1 MDYLYKRVNKLY
13 ETAGF
18 LEKYGGSIVMT
29 VILFLVFFILISY
42 YYIQSK
48 MTSIRQ
54 NWSEEKCNPAV
65 IPFAGLINPPQDGS
79 AMDYTGENF
88 NQCLNNTLEGVAD
101 IAMEPIHYSV
111 SIANEVIEGA
121 EVAINDLRNMLS
133 KMRDSISNF
142 SKNAMARILSIMMPI
157 LHVFIKMKD
166 AFQKVNG
173 VMATSIYGLM
183 GAYDTLRSLM
193 NSVAEIIVVI
203 LFLIFALIMIG
214 MGFSYFFFT
223 FPLGMAII
231 IPNTIIFLLI
241 LIPFILIQVYMS
253 ELMQLSFPAAPG
265 L

>member
-29 VILFLVFFILISY
+29 VIIILVFFILISY
-42 YYIQSK
+42 YYIKSK
-48 MTSIRQ
+48 MTSIQQ

-79 AMDYTGENF
+79 SMDYTSENF

-101 IAMEPIHYSV
+101 VAMEPIHYSV

-121 EVAINDLRNMLS
+121 GSAINDLRNMLS
-133 KMRDSISNF
+133 SLRDKLSEF
-142 SKNAMARILSIMMPI
+142 SKNAMARVLGILMPV
-157 LHVFIKMKD
+157 LHIFIKMKD

-173 VMATSIYGLM
+173 VMATSIFGLM
-183 GAYDTLRSLM
+183 GAYDTLRALM
-193 NSVAEIIVVI
+193 NSIAEIIVII
-203 LFLIFALIMIG
+203 LFIIFAVIMVG
-214 MGFSYFFFT
+214 MGLTYNIFT
-223 FPLGMAII
+223 FPIGISMVIV
-231 IPNTIIFLLI
+231 NVIIFLLI
-241 LIPFILIQVYMS
+241 LIPFILIQIYMS
-253 ELMQLSFPAAPG
+253 DLMKLNFPTPPS

>member
-29 VILFLVFFILISY
+29 VIIILVFFILISY
-42 YYIQSK
+42 YYIKSK
-48 MTSIRQ
+48 MTSIQQ

-65 IPFAGLINPPQDGS
+65 IPFAGLINPPQNGS
-79 AMDYTGENF
+79 SMDYTGENF

-111 SIANEVIEGA
+111 SIANEVIEGVGA
-121 EVAINDLRNMLS
+121 AINELRNMLS
-133 KMRDSISNF
+133 KIRNSISEF
-142 SKNAMARILSIMMPI
+142 SKNAMGRILSILMPI

-173 VMATSIYGLM
+173 VMATSLFGLM

-193 NSVAEIIVVI
+193 NSIAEIIVII
-203 LFLIFALIMIG
+203 LFIIFAIIMIG
-214 MGFSYFFFT
+214 MALTQVIFT
-223 FPLGMAII
+223 FPFGMAII
-231 IPNTIIFLLI
+231 IPNIIIFLLI

-253 ELMQLSFPAAPG
+253 DLMKLNFPTPPS

>member
-1 MDYLYKRVNKLY
+1 MDYLYNRVNKLY

-29 VILFLVFFILISY
+29 VIIFLVFFILISY
-42 YYIQSK
+42 YYIKSK

-54 NWSEEKCNPAV
+54 NWSEEKCDPAV
-65 IPFAGLINPPQDGS
+65 IPFAGLINAPQDGS
-79 AMDYTGENF
+79 SMDYTSENF

-133 KMRDSISNF
+133 KMRDNISNF
-142 SKNAMARILSIMMPI
+142 SKNAMARILSIMIPI
-157 LHVFIKMKD
+157 IHIFIKMKD

-193 NSVAEIIVVI
+193 NSIAEIIVVV

-214 MGFSYFFFT
+214 IGLTEFFLT
-223 FPLGMAII
+223 FPIGIGII
-231 IPNTIIFLLI
+231 VPNLIIFLLI

-253 ELMQLSFPAAPG
+253 ELMQLSFPSPPG
-265 L
+265 F